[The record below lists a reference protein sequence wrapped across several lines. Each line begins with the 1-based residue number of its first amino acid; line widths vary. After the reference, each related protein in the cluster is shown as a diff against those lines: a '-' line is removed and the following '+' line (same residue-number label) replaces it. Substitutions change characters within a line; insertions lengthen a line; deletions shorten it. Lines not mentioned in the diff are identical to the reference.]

1 MQRINYHKLHGKSKE
16 KRKSKK
22 FLIVFL
28 IIFTLGT
35 SIILIKKG
43 NNKDKK
49 IKIGNNS
56 SSQEIVEYILNIS
69 SYEAQIEVEVKSNKN
84 SNKYKLKQKYINSQN
99 NEQEVLEPSNI
110 QGVKI
115 IRKNDKL
122 KIENTQLSLT
132 KIIENYQEITQN
144 NLDLA
149 NFIENYKNNSNSKFK
164 EEENQIVMETTAKTG
179 NNYQKYEKLY
189 VSKKDGKPIKMEIKD
204 TNQNT
209 IIYIKYNE
217 IDIKSENENLFL
229 PCPIRNTEP
238 LLKKGYKFSK
248 DKIWRTKLVTVYP
261 AEYFCPIDYVT
272 GEKYITNL
280 TKSIHHYSA
289 SWHNKEEE
297 KIHKIQEKC
306 IKVLGI
312 DRGKKVS
319 RILDFPYRIKLK
331 YKKLGLIGTLRFA
344 QKKLKNN

>member
-43 NNKDKK
+43 NNKDKN

-115 IRKNDKL
+115 IRENDKL

-164 EEENQIVMETTAKTG
+164 EEENQIVMETTAKAG

-217 IDIKSENENLFL
+217 IDIKKEAILTYTNIRSEDYGN
-229 PCPIRNTEP
+229 
-238 LLKKGYKFSK
+238 KK
-248 DKIWRTKLVTVYP
+248 RR
-261 AEYFCPIDYVT
+261 YV
-272 GEKYITNL
+272 L
-280 TKSIHHYSA
+280 
-289 SWHNKEEE
+289 
-297 KIHKIQEKC
+297 C
-306 IKVLGI
+306 
-312 DRGKKVS
+312 
-319 RILDFPYRIKLK
+319 
-331 YKKLGLIGTLRFA
+331 RF
-344 QKKLKNN
+344 KPSCWL